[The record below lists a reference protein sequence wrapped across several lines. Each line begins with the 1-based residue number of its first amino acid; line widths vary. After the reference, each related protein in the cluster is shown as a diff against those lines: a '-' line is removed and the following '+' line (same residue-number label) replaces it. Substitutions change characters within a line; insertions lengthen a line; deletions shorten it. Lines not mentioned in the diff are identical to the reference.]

1 MLPLTSDSV
10 HISRLANTR
19 AACSCAPLLF
29 SSLLVRVMAITSGE
43 VTHPSIH
50 IKRRR
55 RRMAIFTLGQI
66 TQNRPGARESVTNG
80 PSRSE
85 PTRAIGP
92 IVGEIVVNVQCWCH
106 LLESKCWGKGKT
118 DVAGRYR
125 KTLPGSAEGFDY
137 METLYSNS
145 YRRSPW
151 INLSTLVWITFH
163 GRNIG
168 AQHNL
173 LTGGPWCFH
182 FAIQFLKKKRW
193 PLFILLYMSCR
204 IYCTPRLVFNM
215 TGSF

>member
-1 MLPLTSDSV
+1 
-10 HISRLANTR
+10 
-19 AACSCAPLLF
+19 
-29 SSLLVRVMAITSGE
+29 
-43 VTHPSIH
+43 
-50 IKRRR
+50 
-55 RRMAIFTLGQI
+55 MAIFTLGQI

-125 KTLPGSAEGFDY
+125 KTLKTGSAEGFDY

-182 FAIQFLKKKRW
+182 FAIQFLKKKGGPFSFYFICLVVYIVHQGWCSTWRA
-193 PLFILLYMSCR
+193 LFKKKERKIIMSPQSWEKTIPWLDEYLTGAILLGRQAAHGKKKKVTNVRTMQCPL
-204 IYCTPRLVFNM
+204 PR
-215 TGSF
+215 